1 MRTKLTFTVAAL
13 AVLLFAQ
20 SAKATV
26 LGLGDAI
33 GFLVNGE
40 PANPTDELTYI
51 KNMAA
56 FASGGANPSTVGKVY
71 TVINTGSYPE
81 PKSDTQI
88 PGSANTFDVTGQLY
102 VLVKYG
108 GGSVGADYI
117 WYVGGLTSVTVPA
130 TIHKSGP
137 GNGQLA
143 ISHHTLAVPE
153 PSTYIAGALL
163 LLPFGASVVRRMR
176 KTQVA

>member
-1 MRTKLTFTVAAL
+1 MKLRTTFMIAAL
-13 AVLLFAQ
+13 AATLMAQ
-20 SAKATV
+20 TAKATV

-33 GFLVNGE
+33 GYLVNGE

-56 FASGGANPSTVGKVY
+56 FASGGADPSSAGKVY
-71 TVINTGSYPE
+71 TVINTGSHPE
-81 PKSDTQI
+81 PKSATQV
-88 PGSANTFDVTGQLY
+88 PDSANTFDVTGQLY

-130 TIHKSGP
+130 TIAKAGP

-153 PSTYIAGALL
+153 PSTYIAAALL
-163 LLPFGASVVRRMR
+163 LLPFGASVVRRFR
-176 KTQVA
+176 KVQTA